1 MSVSSVSG
9 AQNFLTPANVVMG
22 RQDLPNPTRAAAA
35 PERADPA
42 ASANYRFI
50 TDCVKDRARAQVMTE
65 KNMSPE
71 TLNTMG
77 SERRVHAEK
86 EIGRLV
92 NERLQEM
99 MQRKVQDA
107 AAAGQM
113 QGALLNI
120 RA

>member
-1 MSVSSVSG
+1 
-9 AQNFLTPANVVMG
+9 
-22 RQDLPNPTRAAAA
+22 
-35 PERADPA
+35 
-42 ASANYRFI
+42 
-50 TDCVKDRARAQVMTE
+50 
-65 KNMSPE
+65 MSPE